1 MRRRMMAALGLM
13 LCASQAMAQGKQFVC
28 GGLEGAS
35 ALGRVTV
42 TVPTKSQTI
51 QGTVHQMGTVIIG
64 RVGTMTFSVTWDA
77 TAPSMSV
84 NLLDADGF
92 EAAAIA
98 TGGEFVIL
106 RSKRPGGGEVQ
117 VGCSP
122 R

>member
-1 MRRRMMAALGLM
+1 MAALSLL
-13 LCASQAMAQGKQFVC
+13 LCASSVFAQSKQFIC

-51 QGTVHQMGTVIIG
+51 GGEVHQMGTVVIG
-64 RVGTMTFSVTWDA
+64 RVGTMLFTVTWDA
-77 TAPSMSV
+77 TAPSMAVTRS
-84 NLLDADGF
+84 DGDGF

-106 RSKRPGGGEVQ
+106 RSKRPNEGEVQ
-117 VGCSP
+117 IGCSP